1 MANII
6 NPFPQAGGVERP
18 VHNTRAAERSTEK
31 FTDHLDRRLDTAQR
45 RGQDQLGVRDREAAQ
60 SDQAERLDKS
70 VDKGTEKRS
79 DIEQLIFF
87 LQDIQ
92 QVARQKNMQ
101 PGEWGVE
108 LPEGEI
114 LADLAEQ
121 AGMNKADLNAL
132 VEQFTSK
139 NGELDMDAFFQALI
153 NHFVA
158 FEENPAI
165 VVPETE
171 FPLLESLLT
180 KMGLSPEQLQS
191 ISDQAVVGDGDIDL
205 ALIAQ
210 ALKDLSVSPENLQ
223 NVPLS
228 DWEAEQ
234 LQGLLDKAGISLGG
248 QLEILPEQLF
258 GEEMVL
264 SYDRL
269 QALLQEGV
277 DLARANEPQLDLV
290 KFLGSLE
297 KVMRQAFFQDK
308 SVGFSPVVQDAQ
320 SQAYQDLLMIYDQA
334 RLRYEKG
341 LTVEEEE
348 LEGDIRKW
356 LEAVAARVA
365 ERSTH
370 AGIGTENDNAKFLLK
385 NVVSADQ
392 LVPFS
397 KEEFAGQQRQDGLA
411 AGANAAADQSVSA
424 PVNQPPPMVRHFPMQ
439 QQQQILNQL
448 SLAVARGMRSGEQH
462 LVLKLHPADLGEV
475 KVDLTVRQQVVSVSF
490 TMENSKVKETLE
502 GSMEEFRQNMEQKG
516 FSLGDVNVFV
526 GQNDEEQGGWQ
537 RFEAALSGERLQAQS
552 LADLSDEVLYL
563 TAQNKQDIS
572 PESGV
577 NLFV

>member
-6 NPFPQAGGVERP
+6 NPFPQAGGIERP
-18 VHNTRAAERSTEK
+18 VHNSRAADRSAEK

-45 RGQDQLGVRDREAAQ
+45 RRQDQLGVRDREAIPA
-60 SDQAERLDKS
+60 DRAERVSKDG
-70 VDKGTEKRS
+70 DKGTEKQG
-79 DIEQLIFF
+79 DIEQLILF

-92 QVARQKNMQ
+92 QVAKEKNMQ

-114 LADLAEQ
+114 LTDLAEQ
-121 AGMNKADLNAL
+121 AGMSKADLTAL
-132 VEQFTSK
+132 VEQFTSQ

-191 ISDQAVVGDGDIDL
+191 ISEQAVVGDGDIDL

-210 ALKDLSVSPENLQ
+210 ALKYLSVSPENLQ
-223 NVPLS
+223 SVPLS
-228 DWEAEQ
+228 DWEAKQ
-234 LQGLLDKAGISLGG
+234 LQGLFDKAGISLGD
-248 QLEILPEQLF
+248 QLDLLPEQLF

-264 SYDRL
+264 SYERL

-277 DLARANEPQLDLV
+277 ALARANEPQLDLV

-320 SQAYQDLLMIYDQA
+320 GQAYQDLLMIYDQA

-365 ERSTH
+365 ERRTH
-370 AGIGTENDNAKFLLK
+370 AGIAAGNDSAGFLLK
-385 NVVSADQ
+385 NVVTAEQ

-397 KEEFAGQQRQDGLA
+397 KEEFAGQQRQEGLA
-411 AGANAAADQSVSA
+411 AGASAGADQSVSA
-424 PVNQPPPMVRHFPMQ
+424 PANQPPPMVRHFPMQ

-526 GQNDEEQGGWQ
+526 GQNDEGQDGWQ

-563 TAQNKQDIS
+563 SARNKQETS